1 MNFSSDSIELFLAVL
16 ERGSFSAAARA
27 LGKVPSAVSM
37 AIANL
42 EAELGYP
49 LFDRRHREPLPT
61 AQALALAPH
70 ARLIAGQ
77 LKQLQVH
84 AVQLSLGLE
93 SKLAIG
99 VVEDLD
105 RTRLVAAIR
114 AISATYPL
122 LEIEVL
128 SAPQD
133 DVLQLLHGG
142 RVSLCLAFAG
152 LSLDLQERFQFVG
165 VERLVATLSADHPAL
180 QQLGPIPHLEDL
192 VNVRQILVAAP
203 DLPLSEPRPLL
214 GASHWRT
221 NSLAVALEMVESGLG
236 WGNFPLAVVAP
247 LLAQGRLK
255 RLDFRN
261 VENGLLL
268 PVHAIWLRHQ
278 PLGQGAA
285 ALVQFLGTGAGAD

>member
-1 MNFSSDSIELFLAVL
+1 MNFSSDSIELFLAVI

-37 AIANL
+37 GIANL

-49 LFDRRHREPLPT
+49 LFDRSHREPLPT
-61 AQALALAPH
+61 AQAAALVPH

-77 LKQLQVH
+77 LRQLQAH

-105 RTRLVAAIR
+105 RSRLVAAI
-114 AISATYPL
+114 AAVSQTYPL
-122 LEIEVL
+122 LDVEVL

-133 DVLQLLHGG
+133 DILHLLHSG
-142 RVSLCLAFAG
+142 RVNLCVAFAG
-152 LSLDLQERFQFVG
+152 LSLDMQERFQFVG
-165 VERLVATLSADHPAL
+165 VERLVATLAADHPAL
-180 QQLGPIPHLEDL
+180 QQLGPNPRLEDL
-192 VNVRQILVAAP
+192 VNVRQIVVAAP
-203 DLPLSEPRPLL
+203 DLPMSEPRPLL

-221 NSLAVALEMVESGLG
+221 NSLSVALEMVESGLG

-247 LLAQGRLK
+247 LLELGRLK

-268 PVHAIWLRHQ
+268 PVHAVWLKHQ
-278 PLGQGAA
+278 PLGKGAA
-285 ALVQFLGTGAGAD
+285 ALVQCLAET